1 MKKTLPLLGSARTED
16 NITSANKFK
25 RVSTT
30 YLLDLLSRE
39 CKDTEH

>member
-1 MKKTLPLLGSARTED
+1 MKKTLPLLDSARTED

-30 YLLDLLSRE
+30 CVLDLLSRE